1 MSEKEKLMFVKN
13 TVYAVILISKSILLI
28 NHTNTFVMPQKDR
41 RHGMN
46 MINVLNSTIVPQIQT
61 RKDNTNSNSILTL
74 IILTREWMLV
84 FRYDVC

>member
-46 MINVLNSTIVPQIQT
+46 MINVLNSTILFQLYHKYRQGKPTVIVIV
-61 RKDNTNSNSILTL
+61 DLLLS
-74 IILTREWMLV
+74 
-84 FRYDVC
+84 Y